1 MKDNGK
7 VFAGPRLKRFR
18 RDNDLTQA
26 EMATELGISASYLN
40 LMEHNQRPVTATIL
54 LKLATVFDVNLATF
68 ESAEEE
74 QLLADLEAVF
84 TDPLLSASQMG
95 IQDRKQMAMEHP
107 EWAEAFVK
115 IHRAYRSGHDNLS
128 ALAASAQQSS
138 SLARLFEEPLEE
150 VRDFLL
156 PTKIISMPWIHGR
169 RAKRPA

>member
-54 LKLATVFDVNLATF
+54 LKLATVFDVNLARF

-84 TDPLLSASQMG
+84 TDPLVGQPNGPSRPQANGHGASGMG
-95 IQDRKQMAMEHP
+95 GSLCQNS
-107 EWAEAFVK
+107 
-115 IHRAYRSGHDNLS
+115 SG
-128 ALAASAQQSS
+128 
-138 SLARLFEEPLEE
+138 
-150 VRDFLL
+150 
-156 PTKIISMPWIHGR
+156 I
-169 RAKRPA
+169 